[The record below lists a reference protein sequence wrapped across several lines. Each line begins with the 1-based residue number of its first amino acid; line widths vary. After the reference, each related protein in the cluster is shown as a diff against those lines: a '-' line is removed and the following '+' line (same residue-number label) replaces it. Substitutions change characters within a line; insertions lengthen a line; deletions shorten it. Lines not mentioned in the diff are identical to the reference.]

1 MDKVQ
6 MFLGI
11 VIAIMMF
18 GFVAGALLMSLG
30 SFKDSM
36 TANSAEANATGNIID
51 FAGNFAAK
59 LPTVGTILGVLLLV
73 VVIIGVLAGGYIA
86 YQRYA

>member
-6 MFLGI
+6 MFLSI
-11 VIAIMMF
+11 VVGIMMF

-30 SFKDSM
+30 AFQNAM
-36 TANSAEANATGNIID
+36 TANSAEANATGDIIS
-51 FAGNFAAK
+51 FAGNFASQ

-73 VVIIGVLAGGYIA
+73 VVIVGVLAGGYVM
-86 YQRYA
+86 YNKYA